1 MQTVKQAT
9 EGILQSNAVATLK
22 EGETGAEFEVAEG
35 EFELLTEG
43 ETVAVT
49 GAGGMFG
56 LFGAGLAAGGL
67 AGPLAAAAGAAFV
80 LGSDDRR
87 RRIAGGGSSGGGS
100 GEAAAGALEPVTDA
114 AGPASPAL
122 EETLDALSPVTT
134 VVDAPVGALAP
145 VTEAL
150 DPVLEETAPI
160 TDALEPALTPVNDT
174 LSDALTGLG
183 TSDRLS
189 G

>member
-1 MQTVKQAT
+1 MANITGIIKSVLGEVSVTRPDGEQVLLKEGDIISAGDTVTTSAEGSAYIEFPGAEGQKAT

-22 EGETGAEFEVAEG
+22 DGENGAEFEVAEG

-67 AGPLAAAAGAAFV
+67 AGPLAATAGAAFV
-80 LGSDDRR
+80 LSDSNDDDNGGG
-87 RRIAGGGSSGGGS
+87 AGGGSGNGPS
-100 GEAAAGALEPVTDA
+100 GEAAAGTLAALLVHRGA
-114 AGPASPAL
+114 VVGPC
-122 EETLDALSPVTT
+122 
-134 VVDAPVGALAP
+134 
-145 VTEAL
+145 
-150 DPVLEETAPI
+150 
-160 TDALEPALTPVNDT
+160 
-174 LSDALTGLG
+174 LG
-183 TSDRLS
+183 TVWLCYRP